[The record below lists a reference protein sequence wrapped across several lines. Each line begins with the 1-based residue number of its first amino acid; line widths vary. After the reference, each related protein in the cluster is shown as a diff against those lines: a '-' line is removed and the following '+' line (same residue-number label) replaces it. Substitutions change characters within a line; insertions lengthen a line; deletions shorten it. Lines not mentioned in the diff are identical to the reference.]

1 VLARGFAA
9 RRCWVLG
16 AALAEPALSTQ
27 HFASSTPAS
36 PTMRGMPL
44 QDDPKLHVPPTPHAS
59 LEDRNLLDRPSREET
74 LQSESWRVLRITSEF
89 VSGFDHLA
97 DVYPAVS
104 IFGSARTQLSDRYFD
119 LAVRTA
125 ELLGRAGFAIITGG
139 GPGIMEA
146 ANKGAR
152 EAKALSIGCNIEL
165 PFEQELNTYCD
176 KSMTFRY
183 FFVRKTMFIK
193 YSEAFI
199 TFPGGFGTLDELF
212 GALVLIQTKKIS
224 DFPVI
229 LFGSEYWAGMVDWL
243 RKRVLEANNITQED
257 VDSIHIVD
265 EPERVRDIVVAYHEK
280 AVGKGRK

>member
-1 VLARGFAA
+1 M
-9 RRCWVLG
+9 RRM
-16 AALAEPALSTQ
+16 AQEE
-27 HFASSTPAS
+27 
-36 PTMRGMPL
+36 
-44 QDDPKLHVPPTPHAS
+44 DPKHHIPPTRRES
-59 LEDRNLLDRPSREET
+59 LEDRQLLDRPSREET

-139 GPGIMEA
+139 GPGIMAA

-152 EAKALSIGCNIEL
+152 QAGALSIGCNIEL
-165 PFEQELNTYCD
+165 PFEQELNTFVD
-176 KSMTFRY
+176 KAMTFRY
-183 FFVRKTMFIK
+183 FFVRKTMFVK
-193 YSEAFI
+193 YSEAFV

-229 LFGSEYWAGMVDWL
+229 LFGSEYWAGLVDWL
-243 RKRVLEANNITQED
+243 RKRVLDANNITQED

-265 EPERVRDIVVAYHEK
+265 EPERVRDIVVAYHQK
-280 AVGKGRK
+280 AVSKGEK

>member
-1 VLARGFAA
+1 MKILCAA
-9 RRCWVLG
+9 V
-16 AALAEPALSTQ
+16 EKDDE
-27 HFASSTPAS
+27 TPI
-36 PTMRGMPL
+36 
-44 QDDPKLHVPPTPHAS
+44 HVPAKEKHA
-59 LEDRNLLDRPSREET
+59 LEDRKLLDRPTREET

-89 VSGFDHLA
+89 VAGFDHLA

-104 IFGSARTQLSDRYFD
+104 IFGSARTAISDRYYAE
-119 LAVRTA
+119 AVRTA

-139 GPGIMEA
+139 GPGIMAA
-146 ANKGAR
+146 ANQGAR
-152 EAKALSIGCNIEL
+152 QAGALSIGCNIEL
-165 PFEQELNTYCD
+165 PFEQEVNGFVD
-176 KSMTFRY
+176 KAMTFRY

-229 LFGSEYWAGMVDWL
+229 LYGTEFWGGMIQWL
-243 RKRVLEANNITQED
+243 REMVLKMNNITQAD
-257 VDSIHIVD
+257 VDAIHLVD

-280 AVGKGRK
+280 AVRDKGR

>member
-1 VLARGFAA
+1 M
-9 RRCWVLG
+9 RRM
-16 AALAEPALSTQ
+16 AQ
-27 HFASSTPAS
+27 D
-36 PTMRGMPL
+36 PTI
-44 QDDPKLHVPPTPHAS
+44 HVPPTNREA
-59 LEDRNLLDRPSREET
+59 LEDRKLLDRPSREEM

-89 VSGFDHLA
+89 VSGIDHLTG
-97 DVYPAVS
+97 VYPAVS
-104 IFGSARTQLSDRYFD
+104 IFGSARTVLSDRYYE

-139 GPGIMEA
+139 GPGIMAA

-152 EAKALSIGCNIEL
+152 EGGALSIGCNIEL
-165 PFEQELNTYCD
+165 PFEQELNVYCD

-193 YSEAFI
+193 YSEAFV

-229 LFGSEYWAGMVDWL
+229 LFGSDYWGGLIDWL
-243 RKRVLEANNITQED
+243 RQRVLALNNITQAD
-257 VDSIHIVD
+257 VDSIHVVD
-265 EPERVRDIVVAYHEK
+265 EPEAVRDIVIEYHEK
-280 AVGKGRK
+280 AQRNAAKQASGSHFHRDEGG